1 MTRWPHSPLHRFP
14 ESGAYIV
21 TAATLY
27 KQHHFR
33 SSADLD
39 QLTTQLFEKATQYG
53 WQLQAWA
60 VFSNHYH
67 FVALSPEDP
76 TNLPR
81 MLAHLHGDTS
91 REANRRDGVTG
102 RKVWFNYWD
111 THLTYQ
117 KSYFARL
124 NYVHG
129 NPVHHGLAAKAEA
142 YRWCSASWFGEH
154 AERSFVH
161 TIRSFKTDSVRV
173 FDEFE
178 PVVMER

>member
-1 MTRWPHSPLHRFP
+1 MTHWPHSPLHRFP

-33 SSADLD
+33 GAEDLN
-39 QLTTQLFEKATQYG
+39 LLPTHLFEKAEHYG

-67 FVALSPEDP
+67 FIALSPPDP
-76 TNLPR
+76 INLPK
-81 MLAHLHGDTS
+81 MLAHLHADTA
-91 REANRRDGVTG
+91 RAVNRRDDVTG

-117 KSYFARL
+117 KSYYARL

-129 NPVHHGLAAKAEA
+129 NPVRHGLVADAEA
-142 YRWCSASWFGEH
+142 YRWCSASWFGEQ
-154 AERSFVH
+154 AERSFVQ